1 MQVNPYLTF
10 NGNCEEAFKTYQKIL
25 GGEIAAMIPHEGTP
39 AEESVPPE
47 WRKKIVHARLVSNGM
62 VLMGSDAPPDRYQ
75 PMKGFSV
82 TVNTK
87 KPAEAERIFNA
98 PRRQGDR
105 GCATWRDLFRRKICD
120 THRQVWH
127 ALDDRLREA
136 AVTSGGSVH
145 GGRLDPALV

>member
-1 MQVNPYLTF
+1 MQVNPYRTF

-39 AEESVPPE
+39 GEESVPPE

-82 TVNTK
+82 RSLFDHFTTN
-87 KPAEAERIFNA
+87 EAFPLTSPERTPSSA
-98 PRRQGDR
+98 LGTSRGVPRRE
-105 GCATWRDLFRRKICD
+105 WR
-120 THRQVWH
+120 
-127 ALDDRLREA
+127 
-136 AVTSGGSVH
+136 
-145 GGRLDPALV
+145 